1 MKRILLVVFL
11 LFCIR
16 KIVSDDEQNIYGEKK
31 LKFKRTF
38 ISIQQN
44 LLENTRAGGFFLVKL
59 QDTSLQFFLK
69 IKHQYQYF
77 SLNFMEV
84 FKSVFLNNT
93 SDRIIPLKSLK

>member
-59 QDTSLQFFLK
+59 QDTSLQFFFK
-69 IKHQYQYF
+69 NQTPVAIFF
-77 SLNFMEV
+77 SKFYGS
-84 FKSVFLNNT
+84 F
-93 SDRIIPLKSLK
+93 

>member
-16 KIVSDDEQNIYGEKK
+16 KIVSDEEQNIYGEKK

-44 LLENTRAGGFFLVKL
+44 
-59 QDTSLQFFLK
+59 
-69 IKHQYQYF
+69 
-77 SLNFMEV
+77 
-84 FKSVFLNNT
+84 
-93 SDRIIPLKSLK
+93 